1 MIAVND
7 YKKTTSFLEDKLI
20 AASFTY
26 FCTYKSILELSFYI
40 KSGDSLEECWLSSTD
55 NISIMKNSGSEKVE
69 TSILEVLKSLIGESI
84 KTISVDF
91 AGTLSLEI
99 GKYNLYISYESDKYL
114 EEIWSITPSTP
125 APFKD
130 HKWIVA
136 LTDEQE
142 VILNIKT

>member
-7 YKKTTSFLEDKLI
+7 YKKTTNFLEEKLI
-20 AASFTY
+20 TGSFTY
-26 FCTYKSILELSFYI
+26 FCVYKSILELCFYI
-40 KSGDSLEECWLSSTD
+40 KSNEGLEECWLSSTD
-55 NISIMKNSGSEKVE
+55 NISIIKNSGSEKVE
-69 TSILEVLKSLIGESI
+69 TYIFEVLKSLIGESI
-84 KTISVDF
+84 KTISVDCS
-91 AGTLSLEI
+91 GTLSLEI
-99 GKYNLYISYESDKYL
+99 GEYNLYISYESDKYL

-130 HKWIVA
+130 HKWIVT